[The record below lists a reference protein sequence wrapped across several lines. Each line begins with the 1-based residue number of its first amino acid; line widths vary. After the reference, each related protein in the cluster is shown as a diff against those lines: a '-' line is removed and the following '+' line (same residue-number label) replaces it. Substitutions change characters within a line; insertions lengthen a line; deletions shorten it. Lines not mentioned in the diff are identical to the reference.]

1 MSDDPLALSA
11 SASDDRR
18 RPVPSFPNAVVDEPR
33 GRPPDA
39 AAERLDGRA
48 AASGDRAAETVEIGA
63 ARATGNPPRRPV
75 RNPYLK
81 SNSSNNRSRPTANN
95 SRPTNFTRPS
105 SSIARSTTNNA
116 RSASANNNTGQDA
129 SQASTTGANQTP
141 AAPARVYSDRWPKHA
156 LNFFK
161 RVSDEID
168 AAVKYKYHP
177 KGSTFRGK
185 WPRAY
190 WSGIVKPWEDPLA
203 FVGMGVDSRSRDT
216 QTDVT
221 MMAMPTQPAGKAL
234 ANTKDGATT
243 GHIAKRAGRRCRT
256 CGKVIKDWNNF
267 HIVPLGPT
275 IPGERGSIRYLNL
288 KHRAHEHCT
297 VPPNQREPR
306 FPLAPGAKFPKKR
319 KKG

>member
-95 SRPTNFTRPS
+95 SRPTNVTRPS

-141 AAPARVYSDRWPKHA
+141 AASARVYSDRWPKHA
-156 LNFFK
+156 SNFFK

-168 AAVKYKYHP
+168 AARKYKYHP

-203 FVGMGVDSRSRDT
+203 FVGMNPPPTMNDFCLPTLLVWYPEAQHQDLYPGALPNCKWHGDCKCVVREGWNVPRHGYLEKQVTAILGRWYECRIRRDAKPQAIKPFSFSGVDPGVIQQSHDY
-216 QTDVT
+216 V
-221 MMAMPTQPAGKAL
+221 KI
-234 ANTKDGATT
+234 NT
-243 GHIAKRAGRRCRT
+243 
-256 CGKVIKDWNNF
+256 V
-267 HIVPLGPT
+267 
-275 IPGERGSIRYLNL
+275 S
-288 KHRAHEHCT
+288 
-297 VPPNQREPR
+297 
-306 FPLAPGAKFPKKR
+306 
-319 KKG
+319 

>member
-1 MSDDPLALSA
+1 VTSLGRTHPSVTYKTASHLQQAFKDAKKNANEMATIRPHRESIDNLRQNLRDANVNREYLSHFPPTEQPTRT
-11 SASDDRR
+11 S
-18 RPVPSFPNAVVDEPR
+18 PVFQSK
-33 GRPPDA
+33 
-39 AAERLDGRA
+39 
-48 AASGDRAAETVEIGA
+48 ET
-63 ARATGNPPRRPV
+63 
-75 RNPYLK
+75 
-81 SNSSNNRSRPTANN
+81 
-95 SRPTNFTRPS
+95 
-105 SSIARSTTNNA
+105 
-116 RSASANNNTGQDA
+116 
-129 SQASTTGANQTP
+129 QT
-141 AAPARVYSDRWPKHA
+141 D
-156 LNFFK
+156 
-161 RVSDEID
+161 I
-168 AAVKYKYHP
+168 
-177 KGSTFRGK
+177 T
-185 WPRAY
+185 
-190 WSGIVKPWEDPLA
+190 
-203 FVGMGVDSRSRDT
+203 MGVDSRSRDT